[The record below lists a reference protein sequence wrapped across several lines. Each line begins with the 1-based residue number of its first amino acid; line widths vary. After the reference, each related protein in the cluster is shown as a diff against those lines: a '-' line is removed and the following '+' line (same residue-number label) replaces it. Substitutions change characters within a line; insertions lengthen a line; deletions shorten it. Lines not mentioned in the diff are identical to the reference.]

1 MFVYVLSGV
10 RLFATPQTVA
20 HEAPMSMGFS
30 RQEYWNGLPFPP
42 QGDLPDPGMGP
53 ISPLSPTLAGRFFTT
68 VSPGNL
74 KKDHWFSFILY
85 T

>member
-20 HEAPMSMGFS
+20 HQAPMSMGYS

-42 QGDLPDPGMGP
+42 QGDLPDPGIKP
-53 ISPLSPTLAGRFFTT
+53 ASPALAGRFFTAEP
-68 VSPGNL
+68 PG
-74 KKDHWFSFILY
+74 KP
-85 T
+85 

>member
-20 HEAPMSMGFS
+20 HQAPMSMGYS

-42 QGDLPDPGMGP
+42 QGDLPDPGMEP
-53 ISPLSPTLAGRFFTT
+53 TSPLSPALAGRLFTT
-68 VSPGNL
+68 VPPRNL
-74 KKDHWFSFILY
+74 KKDN
-85 T
+85 